1 MFRHRRRLRGKHVRR
16 GSMAAIRTQLRRS
29 QIFVP
34 ITVMIEMYDYLK
46 ASVLGGGCHAI
57 IRPDHPGSED
67 I

>member
-1 MFRHRRRLRGKHVRR
+1 
-16 GSMAAIRTQLRRS
+16 MAAIRTQLRRS